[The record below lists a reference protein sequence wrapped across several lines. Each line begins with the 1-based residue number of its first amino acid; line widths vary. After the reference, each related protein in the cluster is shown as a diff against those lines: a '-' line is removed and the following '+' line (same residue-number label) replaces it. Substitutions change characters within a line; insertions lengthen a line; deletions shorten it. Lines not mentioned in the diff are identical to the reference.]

1 MKLISDGNGLY
12 GATSTASIYFS
23 SDNGLNWESL
33 PLHPDIFP
41 YGVDLF
47 DKVDDYLFFSQ
58 NIGGSTYNYRTY
70 YNGENWEDWEILPY
84 DESII
89 YEFVHYDNTIYAL
102 LNQGISVSSDYGT
115 SWELIDTPSI
125 TGYIHLQYVDD
136 QYLYI
141 NHGCI
146 LYRYNIET
154 FEWVDITGILDDIGP
169 PEPYSC
175 TSIHQIEKFNDK
187 LLISMYWYGGVGTL
201 FYSQNNGD
209 SWEIINSF
217 PSLSSS
223 GYGTNNVPAVATK
236 NGILYAGTATS
247 EDGIYYTQNLIDW
260 TEYSAGLSNYNL
272 SVSALAATEENI
284 YKLGGSVNLFQNEL
298 IGVSGDIYGCTD
310 TEACN
315 YNPEATV
322 EDGSC
327 TGPYLCDDGVTF
339 ECNLEECPDENE
351 STFGYL
357 REIEVSDCQD
367 ACSQYYIEMEIDGG
381 FGSIPVIA
389 QNSNINM
396 ELYADRFVEID
407 LGQEFTCV
415 ECSAFEINQIDISDE
430 CWFPVDCFENPC
442 EVAEECQFNIPVGCV
457 PNYCDGCYADF
468 YDLEG
473 NLVDCNSSSNECIDL
488 SGLDFGPCA
497 MVLGIGYVNGEC
509 NYVSGCGWILNGI
522 DYSDAFFDSMDE
534 CSSACFSNSF
544 TLGDI
549 NNDSMINV
557 QDIVLLVNF
566 VLQTDLPTDT
576 EFMAADYNEDG
587 ILNILDV
594 VSIVDLILNPQTS
607 IQINSGTSYGEC
619 WGYCVFELQI
629 DNSNALFTA
638 SGWGWYE
645 FPDLLLEDNLS
656 QEMWQQI
663 IELIDFEYFQSL
675 DDVYGCPDC
684 ADGGAEFIEIIYDGV
699 AKQVTFDAYTEI
711 DGIQELTILLRDLRD
726 EYWNQINENQECS
739 IMPEVGP
746 CDGICPTYYFNQN
759 TNQCEEFITGCCGI
773 EAFDSMQ
780 NCIDTCE

>member
-1 MKLISDGNGLY
+1 MKYTPIVFTLFSLHFSQSIEWEKIEQIPEGYHYVIDTNSNGDVIAGGFELNSDYAMQIYYKQNNQDWIEIPGNEQVTIMSGDVLITNTQNIYVCDFAMGLY
-12 GATSTASIYFS
+12 RTNDLGSSWTGLAELTNEGCSAFNIHESGAFFVGMTYTGIGFIHRSLDSGLSWEAIPLPDYNSNYPVEHIEFDSEGYIYLGTINGIYKSI
-23 SDNGLNWESL
+23 D
-33 PLHPDIFP
+33 
-41 YGVDLF
+41 
-47 DKVDDYLFFSQ
+47 
-58 NIGGSTYNYRTY
+58 
-70 YNGENWEDWEILPY
+70 NGENWQK
-84 DESII
+84 
-89 YEFVHYDNTIYAL
+89 VN
-102 LNQGISVSSDYGT
+102 NGISGEHVSSMFIDENDNMYIYTTYSAQTDGMYYSIDNAESWVSLPIPDYYVVDIVVQDDIIMIIDGYNNIQLT
-115 SWELIDTPSI
+115 ENLGNTWYISNEGLNDNSLYSLHLIQNNTVYA
-125 TGYIHLQYVDD
+125 GGRYIHK
-136 QYLYI
+136 
-141 NHGCI
+141 
-146 LYRYNIET
+146 
-154 FEWVDITGILDDIGP
+154 
-169 PEPYSC
+169 S
-175 TSIHQIEKFNDK
+175 
-187 LLISMYWYGGVGTL
+187 
-201 FYSQNNGD
+201 
-209 SWEIINSF
+209 
-217 PSLSSS
+217 
-223 GYGTNNVPAVATK
+223 
-236 NGILYAGTATS
+236 
-247 EDGIYYTQNLIDW
+247 
-260 TEYSAGLSNYNL
+260 
-272 SVSALAATEENI
+272 
-284 YKLGGSVNLFQNEL
+284 
-298 IGVSGDIYGCTD
+298 
-310 TEACN
+310 
-315 YNPEATV
+315 
-322 EDGSC
+322 
-327 TGPYLCDDGVTF
+327 
-339 ECNLEECPDENE
+339 
-351 STFGYL
+351 
-357 REIEVSDCQD
+357 
-367 ACSQYYIEMEIDGG
+367 
-381 FGSIPVIA
+381 
-389 QNSNINM
+389 
-396 ELYADRFVEID
+396 
-407 LGQEFTCV
+407 
-415 ECSAFEINQIDISDE
+415 
-430 CWFPVDCFENPC
+430 
-442 EVAEECQFNIPVGCV
+442 
-457 PNYCDGCYADF
+457 
-468 YDLEG
+468 
-473 NLVDCNSSSNECIDL
+473 NSSIDECIDL

-509 NYVSGCGWILNGI
+509 SYVSGCGWILNGI

-534 CSSACFSNSF
+534 CSSACFENSF

-566 VLQTDLPTDT
+566 VLQTDFPTDT

-619 WGYCVFELQI
+619 WGYCVFELEL